1 MAKVLIYGSYGYTG
15 NLIAQLAAQ
24 KGLDA
29 ILSGRDAQKLAK
41 QSAELG
47 LPSSAFDLS
56 ETEKLDA
63 ALRDVDVLLH
73 CAGPFGYTYKAMT
86 DACLRT
92 GTHYLD
98 IGGGIPELEAV
109 AALDE
114 DAKTAGIMLTPGA
127 GFDVVPS
134 DCLLNYAKEQMPDA
148 THLRLFI
155 RGVGGGVSRGTAR
168 SGIENMDRQGSIRK
182 NGVLT
187 QVPPAWKIRAVDFG
201 RGPVKLTSV
210 GWGDVATAYHSTQV
224 PNIETYMYFPPVMRN
239 FMRVSRYLGWLLY
252 NRPAKE
258 LIKALIGLL
267 PPGPSPAQNEQGFSL
282 LIAEAENEKGNQ
294 FRVKLRTPEA
304 YSFTAETS
312 LAIVEQIFAG
322 DFKIGFQTPSMAYGA
337 DFVLGFTGVERED
350 ISSF

>member
-1 MAKVLIYGSYGYTG
+1 MAKILIYGSYGYTG
-15 NLIAQLAAQ
+15 NLIAQLAAK

-29 ILSGRDAQKLAK
+29 ILAGRNAQKLAK
-41 QSAELG
+41 QSDKLG
-47 LPSSAFDLS
+47 LPSCAFDLS

-63 ALRDVDVLLH
+63 ALRDVDVVLH

-109 AALDE
+109 AALDA
-114 DAKTAGIMLTPGA
+114 DAKSAGIMMTPGA

-134 DCLLNYAKEQMPDA
+134 DCLLNYTKEKLPDA

-182 NGVLT
+182 DGVLT
-187 QVPPAWKIRAVDFG
+187 QVPPAWKLRDVDFG
-201 RGPVKLTSV
+201 RGSVTLTSV
-210 GWGDVATAYHSTQV
+210 GWGDVATAYHSTNV
-224 PNIETYMYFPPVMRN
+224 PNIETYMYFPPAVRNMMRA
-239 FMRVSRYLGWLLY
+239 SRYLGWLLY

-258 LIKALIGLL
+258 LVKTLIGLL
-267 PPGPSPAQNEQGFSL
+267 PAGPSAEQNEKGFSL
-282 LIAEAENEKGNQ
+282 LIAEAENEKGEQ
-294 FRVKLRTPEA
+294 VRGKLRTPEA
-304 YSFTAETS
+304 YYFTAQTS
-312 LAIVEQIFAG
+312 LAIAERILAG
-322 DFKIGFQTPSMAYGA
+322 DFKVGFQTPSMAYGA
-337 DFVLGFTGVERED
+337 DFILGFEGVKRED
-350 ISSF
+350 LE